1 MEATSKGSKAK
12 GETKQ
17 SYLLISEHPASKWSV
32 AKGWTCARP
41 RRPLS
46 WAQRFINPTS
56 AGSPCAGLSLAQF
69 ECACDSWRW
78 QVTWH
83 PLTTPRH
90 ICFWC
95 EPHHCSCTSFNHF
108 GVLASE
114 LDVLGS
120 AGTRWRPVAKFSAPL
135 TDRRTSPRP
144 GLQTLAP
151 SFTRF
156 CQHAAAGERCLFFWP
171 LGRP

>member
-1 MEATSKGSKAK
+1 M
-12 GETKQ
+12 
-17 SYLLISEHPASKWSV
+17 

-46 WAQRFINPTS
+46 WAQRFISPTS

-120 AGTRWRPVAKFSAPL
+120 AGTRWRPVAKFSAPP
-135 TDRRTSPRP
+135 TDITPP
-144 GLQTLAP
+144 GLADPCPIVYPVLPTRCGGRAVPFLLA
-151 SFTRF
+151 SW
-156 CQHAAAGERCLFFWP
+156 AAVSEVFLCNGV
-171 LGRP
+171 